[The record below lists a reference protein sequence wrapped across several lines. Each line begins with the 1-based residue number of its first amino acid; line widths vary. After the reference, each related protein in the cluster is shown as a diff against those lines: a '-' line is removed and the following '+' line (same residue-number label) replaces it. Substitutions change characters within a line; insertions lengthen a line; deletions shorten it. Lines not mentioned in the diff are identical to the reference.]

1 MYISLIHRANLHHT
15 ASSNTLRR
23 QKLKT
28 RALRILAAC
37 FESICFFPA
46 SLKMLP
52 WAADPMA
59 LSVSQAQVT
68 AARHEFML
76 SDASAQR
83 IPYLLLISNYN
94 VYMHI
99 QDSLAISRDLKYFFQ
114 QLTFTFF
121 FFIIYSEGKTK
132 EAQIFYQSFLAFQ
145 NNGRKDMSS
154 PQNLTIPELS
164 ETRFCISHLAA
175 GSRM

>member
-68 AARHEFML
+68 AVRHEFML

-121 FFIIYSEGKTK
+121 FLLFTLKEKQKRLKYFTKVFLPSKIMEEKT
-132 EAQIFYQSFLAFQ
+132 
-145 NNGRKDMSS
+145 
-154 PQNLTIPELS
+154 
-164 ETRFCISHLAA
+164 
-175 GSRM
+175 